1 MNEIGT
7 VSKGVFYSFKTKP
20 NNKHSTKKIK
30 FILYS
35 FLAFLC
41 TFVCLLFIVHR
52 DYYSHYFNSANSTG
66 IK

>member
-20 NNKHSTKKIK
+20 NNKHSTKKIM
-30 FILYS
+30 
-35 FLAFLC
+35 
-41 TFVCLLFIVHR
+41 FIVHR